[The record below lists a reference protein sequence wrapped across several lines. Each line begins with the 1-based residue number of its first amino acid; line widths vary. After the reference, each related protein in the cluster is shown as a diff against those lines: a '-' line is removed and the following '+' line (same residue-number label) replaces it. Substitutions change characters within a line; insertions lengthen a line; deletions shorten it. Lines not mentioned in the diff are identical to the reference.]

1 MKNTKF
7 RKRALLSS
15 VAMLLVALVALGSAT
30 FAWFTSSTQA
40 TANGITVRTIKAS
53 ELVISKSDL
62 DWKTTVDYGETSNSY
77 MPVSTLN
84 GTAWFDANA
93 ELKTGF
99 AKKSTDN
106 FGTVSTA
113 ANHYFSEMINV
124 ANKGEAAVNGVTIDV
139 TGLTCDYA
147 RLAIY
152 EVTANVTGD
161 GVGTHATSGEVFAD
175 CIYDSEGDTYDAAKT
190 ASTTESVTATSASG
204 LSINVGTL
212 AGKTGSNTLGGVK
225 YYKFFIWFE
234 GQDVDCYDSTAGASW
249 GNLTFTVSG
258 TTATS

>member
-1 MKNTKF
+1 MKSKA
-7 RKRALLSS
+7 RKRLLISS
-15 VAMLLVALVALGSAT
+15 IAMLLVAMLALGTAT

-62 DWKTTVDYGETSNSY
+62 QWGTTVDYAETSNSY
-77 MPVSTLN
+77 MPVSTVN

-93 ELKTGF
+93 AVKTSY
-99 AKKSTDN
+99 AKSADDN
-106 FGTVSTA
+106 FGTVSEAT
-113 ANHYFSEMINV
+113 NHYFSEMINV
-124 ANKGEAAVNGVTIDV
+124 ANKGDAAVNGVTIDV

-152 EVTANVTGD
+152 EVTANVTGN
-161 GVGTHATSGEVFAD
+161 GVGTHATANETFAQ
-175 CIYDSEGDTYDAAKT
+175 CIYDSEGDTYDAVSGAT
-190 ASTTESVTATSASG
+190 ATTSVTATSASN
-204 LSINVGTL
+204 LSINVGNL
-212 AGKTGSNTLGGVK
+212 AGKTGTNTLGDVK